1 MRGEG
6 GGSGGYTVTF
16 RNIKVE
22 DPRPTLQHFKI
33 LMQGEI
39 TLITSHSQSHTFT
52 AGLQPWSDP
61 EEKRD
66 PGDLFGI
73 LFQGYF
79 DWIYDYFG
87 YNTTY

>member
-33 LMQGEI
+33 LMQGQN
-39 TLITSHSQSHTFT
+39 TLLATQLNLHCRSP
-52 AGLQPWSDP
+52 ALVRP
-61 EEKRD
+61 
-66 PGDLFGI
+66 
-73 LFQGYF
+73 
-79 DWIYDYFG
+79 
-87 YNTTY
+87 